1 MPIDWFT
8 VAAQALNFGA
18 LVWLLKRFLYGPIL
32 QAVDARE
39 KRIAD
44 ELADA
49 AAQQA
54 QARQER
60 ETLAQKNASFE
71 QQRKTLLDQAQTQA
85 TEQGQQ
91 WLAQARE
98 AASAWAAKRQ
108 AMLSAQARQIDGII
122 RTQAQQE
129 IFEIT
134 RKALLELADADLE
147 QRVCEV
153 FIRRLQDADGAV
165 RSALTQAFKADPD
178 AIRVRSAFALSAQAR
193 SAVEVALRDAL
204 GVQGPVQFVASPELV
219 CGIELVGGGQKIGW
233 NVADYLEAMSQRLA
247 QQMRAQVEAAGEPQ
261 VPNTAPCAAATPAT
275 SAPA

>member
-49 AAQQA
+49 AAQQD

-60 ETLAQKNASFE
+60 ETFAKKNADFE
-71 QQRKTLLDQAQTQA
+71 QQRKTLFDRAQSEA
-85 TEQGQQ
+85 SAQGRQ

-98 AASAWAAKRQ
+98 AASAWSTKRQ
-108 AMLSAQARQIDGII
+108 ATLSAQAQQIDAVI
-122 RTQAQQE
+122 RAQAQHE
-129 IFEIT
+129 IFAIT
-134 RKALLELADADLE
+134 RQALLELADADLE

-153 FIRRLQDADGAV
+153 FGRRLQDADASV
-165 RSALTQAFKADPD
+165 RGALTRAFKNDPD
-178 AIRVRSAFALSAQAR
+178 AVQVRSAFALSAPAR
-193 SAVEVALRDAL
+193 STVEKALRDAL
-204 GVQGPVQFVASPELV
+204 DVQGPVQFVTSQALV

-233 NVADYLEAMSQRLA
+233 NVADYLEAMEQRLA
-247 QQMRAQVEAAGEPQ
+247 EQMRGQGDAAGDAQAIVAGPA
-261 VPNTAPCAAATPAT
+261 APGASAAA
-275 SAPA
+275 

>member
-18 LVWLLKRFLYGPIL
+18 LIWLLRRFLYGPIL

-54 QARQER
+54 QARLER
-60 ETLAQKNASFE
+60 ETLAQKNATFE
-71 QQRKTLLDQAQTQA
+71 EQRKALFDQAQAQA
-85 TEQGQQ
+85 REQGQQ
-91 WLAQARE
+91 WLARARD
-98 AASAWAAKRQ
+98 AASDWTARRQ
-108 AMLSAQARQIDGII
+108 ATLGAQARQIDGVI

-129 IFEIT
+129 IFAIT

-147 QRVCEV
+147 QHICEV
-153 FIRRLQDADGAV
+153 FSRRLREADGAV
-165 RSALTQAFKADPD
+165 RSALTQAFKTDPD
-178 AIRVRSAFALSAQAR
+178 SVRVRSAFALSSPAR
-193 SAVEVALRDAL
+193 STVESALRDAL
-204 GVQGPVQFVASPELV
+204 DLQGPVQFVVSPELV

-247 QQMRAQVEAAGEPQ
+247 EKMRAQGDEANETQAAVTTP
-261 VPNTAPCAAATPAT
+261 APASPAT

>member
-71 QQRKTLLDQAQTQA
+71 QQRKTLLDQAEVVIGKQRHGPIGSV
-85 TEQGQQ
+85 E
-91 WLAQARE
+91 
-98 AASAWAAKRQ
+98 
-108 AMLSAQARQIDGII
+108 LS
-122 RTQAQQE
+122 
-129 IFEIT
+129 FE
-134 RKALLELADADLE
+134 ALLELADADLE

-261 VPNTAPCAAATPAT
+261 VPNTAPCAADTPAT